1 MNQIMNITKIIGIIA
16 ILILLVPAPGCS
28 GNGDTGSKDNEVI
41 EDTGAVTPA
50 KNDDTGA
57 EYARIINKDKPGE
70 EIDVTPF
77 LAKGKTTVVDFY
89 SEYCGPCVRIA
100 PLLKKLDEKRD
111 DIVVIKIDI
120 NRPGVSRIDWQSP
133 AAAQYN
139 LKSIPHFKIYG
150 TSGDL
155 EDEGNNAYK
164 RVGQLLQEA
173 GVIPK

>member
-1 MNQIMNITKIIGIIA
+1 MNKIMNITKIIGIVV
-16 ILILLVPAPGCS
+16 ILMLLVPATACN
-28 GNGDTGSKDNEVI
+28 GNGGETK
-41 EDTGAVTPA
+41 EDVKEDVAASPAKKAETGAQ
-50 KNDDTGA
+50 
-57 EYARIINKDKPGE
+57 YARIINKENPGE

-100 PLLKKLDEKRD
+100 PLLKQLDEKRD

-133 AAAQYN
+133 AAAQYK

-155 EDEGNNAYK
+155 EIEGNDAYK
-164 RVGQLLQEA
+164 RVGQLLQES